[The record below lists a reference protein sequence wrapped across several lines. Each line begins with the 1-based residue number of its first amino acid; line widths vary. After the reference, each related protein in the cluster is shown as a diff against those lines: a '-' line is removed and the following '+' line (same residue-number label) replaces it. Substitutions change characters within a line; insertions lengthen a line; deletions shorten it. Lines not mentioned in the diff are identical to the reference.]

1 MARLPRIV
9 IPNQPLH
16 IIHRGNN
23 RQDIFASEE
32 DMIRIKEDIKLA
44 LSKTPCRLHAY
55 VIMSNHLHLLV
66 TPRDKESLAVFM
78 QCLSNRYVRY
88 YNAKHQRTGT
98 LWEGRY
104 KSCVVDSDN
113 YLFALYKYI
122 EMNPVKAGMVKRAED
137 YLWSSYPHNALGRP
151 DSLMKEHK
159 LYKALGKSIEQ
170 RCTGYNKMFDN
181 LDISSRLREITQATI
196 RGEVLGSERFHK
208 RISRLITRPTKL
220 TSHGGDRKS
229 ESYENQAG

>member
-23 RQDIFASEE
+23 RQDIFESEQ
-32 DMIRIKEDIKLA
+32 DMVRIKEDIRLA
-44 LSKTPCRLHAY
+44 LSKAPCRLHAY
-55 VIMSNHLHLLV
+55 VIMSNHFHLLV
-66 TPRDKESLAVFM
+66 TPKDRESLAVFM

-88 YNAKHQRTGT
+88 YNAKHGRTGT

-104 KSCVVDSDN
+104 KSSVIDSSH
-113 YLFALYKYI
+113 YLFTLYKYI
-122 EMNPVKAGMVKRAED
+122 EMNPVKAGMVKNPAD
-137 YLWSSYPHNALGRP
+137 YRWSSFSRNALSSP
-151 DSLMKEHK
+151 DDLVTDHQ
-159 LYKALGKSIEQ
+159 LYKALGKTVGQ
-170 RCTGYNKMFDN
+170 RCSGYKSLFDKT
-181 LDISSRLREITQATI
+181 DISSEEGPITQATL
-196 RGEVLGSERFHK
+196 RGEVFGDQKFHQ

-229 ESYENQAG
+229 QLFVDQAG